1 MKEEPPMHYLAA
13 GLITVG
19 SLGLLAISAVMLS
32 GRISRREEA
41 RGPGWIVGDGEGREL
56 LERLR
61 EGGM

>member
-1 MKEEPPMHYLAA
+1 MHYLAA
-13 GLITVG
+13 GLIAAG

-41 RGPGWIVGDGEGREL
+41 RGPGWIVRDGEGREI

-61 EGGM
+61 ENGL